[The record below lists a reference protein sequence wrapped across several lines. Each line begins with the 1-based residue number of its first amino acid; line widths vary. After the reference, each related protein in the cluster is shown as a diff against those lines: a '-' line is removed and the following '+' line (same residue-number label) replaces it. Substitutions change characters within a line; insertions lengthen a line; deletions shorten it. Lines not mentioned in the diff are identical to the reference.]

1 MTKPKMNLFCEKLES
16 VQYKAGLAKTGV
28 MQGFFREKIY
38 QELEIKS
45 FK

>member
-16 VQYKAGLAKTGV
+16 VQYKAELAKTGV
-28 MQGFFREKIY
+28 MQGFFCEKIY
-38 QELEIKS
+38 QELEIQP